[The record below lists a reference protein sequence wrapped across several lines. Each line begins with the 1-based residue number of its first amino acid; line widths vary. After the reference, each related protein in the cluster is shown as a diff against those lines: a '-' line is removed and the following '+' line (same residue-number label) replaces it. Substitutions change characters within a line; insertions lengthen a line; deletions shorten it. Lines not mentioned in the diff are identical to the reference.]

1 MITRDDLTF
10 TERHNGKDENTQSFT
25 LTAILIL
32 EHHTVVERPQGKPP
46 VSSDFDVPASAIIR
60 ELYLE
65 IFKQLSLGIQL
76 LHNDPTQ
83 ARQVLNELHTKIQN
97 ELNP

>member
-1 MITRDDLTF
+1 MITRDDITF
-10 TERHNGKDENTQSFT
+10 TDRHLGLDENTQSFC

-32 EHHTVVERPQGKPP
+32 EQHTTIERLQGKPP
-46 VSSDFDVPASAIIR
+46 TLSDYEPLATAILKLIYGSI
-60 ELYLE
+60 L
-65 IFKQLSLGIQL
+65 KDLSLGIQL

-97 ELNP
+97 EINP

>member
-1 MITRDDLTF
+1 MITRDDITLT
-10 TERHNGKDENTQSFT
+10 EQHIGRDGSLQSFV

-32 EHHTVVERPQGKPP
+32 EHHTTVERPQGKPP
-46 VSSDFDVPASAIIR
+46 VPSDFEASSSAIMR
-60 ELYLE
+60 RLYGSIL
-65 IFKQLSLGIQL
+65 KDLSLGIQL

-97 ELNP
+97 ELTN